1 MPADFNR
8 VVLLGSVANDLI
20 IKTSPTGSTVL
31 PINLKVVRRWR
42 NQTGEL
48 REEPQFLDCVAFGR
62 YAEVIA
68 GRCRKGSPLFIEG
81 RLRAR
86 EWENAQGQKQRAV
99 EVEIEYYQF
108 PGGLDQYN
116 QFQPSNDR
124 PARAPGYG
132 QQGMGPQGGGG
143 QGYGGQG
150 GGGQGGG
157 GYGNQGGNQG
167 GYGGQDVSQ
176 GYRRNSPSNA
186 GNFRPP
192 AGNENDED
200 QVGNSATGTTGVGY
214 GNSSN
219 DDE

>member
-8 VVLLGSVANDLI
+8 VVLLGSVGNDLI
-20 IKTSPTGSTVL
+20 IKTSPSGSTVL
-31 PINLKVVRRWR
+31 PITLKVVRRWR
-42 NQTGEL
+42 NQAGEL

-116 QFQPSNDR
+116 QFQPSGDRAPR
-124 PARAPGYG
+124 PA
-132 QQGMGPQGGGG
+132 
-143 QGYGGQG
+143 YGGQG
-150 GGGQGGG
+150 QGSSS
-157 GYGNQGGNQG
+157 YGNQGNGNQG
-167 GYGGQDVSQ
+167 NGNYGPPASDVSS
-176 GYRRNSPSNA
+176 GYRRNNGPY
-186 GNFRPP
+186 RPNT
-192 AGNENDED
+192 GNEGDDD
-200 QVGNSATGTTGVGY
+200 QVGNSAPGNSGY
-214 GNSSN
+214 GSDR
-219 DDE
+219 DDEN

>member
-124 PARAPGYG
+124 PARSN
-132 QQGMGPQGGGG
+132 
-143 QGYGGQG
+143 
-150 GGGQGGG
+150 
-157 GYGNQGGNQG
+157 YGNQGNYGNSTAGGNYGNQSG
-167 GYGGQDVSQ
+167 PGFGGGQDVSQ
-176 GYRRNSPSNA
+176 GYRRNSPSGP
-186 GNFRPP
+186 GNFRTPG
-192 AGNENDED
+192 GNDHDED
-200 QVGNSATGTTGVGY
+200 QVGNSAQGNVGSGY
-214 GNSSN
+214 GNGG

>member
-124 PARAPGYG
+124 PARTN
-132 QQGMGPQGGGG
+132 
-143 QGYGGQG
+143 
-150 GGGQGGG
+150 
-157 GYGNQGGNQG
+157 YGNQGNYGNSTAGGNSAPSGNYGNQG
-167 GYGGQDVSQ
+167 NYGGGGQDVSS
-176 GYRRNSPSNA
+176 GYRRNSPSTP

-192 AGNENDED
+192 GGNEGDDD
-200 QVGNSATGTTGVGY
+200 QVGNSAPGNSAGGY
-214 GNSSN
+214 GNGG

>member
-116 QFQPSNDR
+116 QFQPSTDR
-124 PARAPGYG
+124 PARANFGS
-132 QQGMGPQGGGG
+132 Q
-143 QGYGGQG
+143 
-150 GGGQGGG
+150 GGGQGGAQG
-157 GYGNQGGNQG
+157 GGNYGNQGGNYGNQG

-176 GYRRNSPSNA
+176 GYRRNSPSNS
-186 GNFRPP
+186 GNFRPA

-200 QVGNSATGTTGVGY
+200 QVGNSATGTTGAGY
-214 GNSSN
+214 GNSAH